1 MYPLRALFLRRPHY
15 VGGKMMTVHS
25 EKADTKKR
33 RKYKDK
39 EKVNPGGRKKEEG
52 DGAEEA

>member
-1 MYPLRALFLRRPHY
+1 
-15 VGGKMMTVHS
+15 MMTVHS